1 VRVAA
6 ILLTFSLAA
15 AAHADTACPTLSPAQ
30 GGFYP
35 DTSCTLQSACPA
47 GVPAT
52 LKVEPWVPPF
62 EYPYPPYTVQSCDV
76 VTWHFGDGT
85 PDVTVTGAA
94 TTTHT
99 YAQRGIYQVSV
110 TIANSLGSGT
120 AANTLL
126 MTADPAALVDFSP
139 HFYSASEG
147 AGSVAVT
154 FQRTGNLSIASSVQ
168 WSLPCSSCG
177 APLSYHLQPG
187 SGTVTF
193 APGESTKSIAIPI
206 RKDNV
211 YIGPTRDWI
220 ELRASDGTWIGSAT
234 SGGLSEFGYID
245 VLDDEPQP
253 VASIADT
260 TALRSSGAARFTI
273 HLSAPMGADATFAC
287 YQIDHT
293 AVNGVDYQIPANPFL
308 IIPAGATSGSI
319 DIPIL
324 NDSVPQPD
332 KTFAIQAVAWGLYR
346 PTIGRDTGTCTIV
359 NDNFFLP
366 PSLKLSTG
374 ERATLVIDA
383 VTPFAADTVFPI
395 TTSDASVLAVP
406 ASVTISAGS
415 SKGSI
420 DVTALTAGTAAV
432 GVQVRGIAGRAQ
444 VLVSDPIAVVAKPS
458 ALRLRA

>member
-1 VRVAA
+1 
-6 ILLTFSLAA
+6 
-15 AAHADTACPTLSPAQ
+15 
-30 GGFYP
+30 
-35 DTSCTLQSACPA
+35 
-47 GVPAT
+47 
-52 LKVEPWVPPF
+52 
-62 EYPYPPYTVQSCDV
+62 
-76 VTWHFGDGT
+76 
-85 PDVTVTGAA
+85 
-94 TTTHT
+94 
-99 YAQRGIYQVSV
+99 
-110 TIANSLGSGT
+110 
-120 AANTLL
+120 
-126 MTADPAALVDFSP
+126 
-139 HFYSASEG
+139 
-147 AGSVAVT
+147 
-154 FQRTGNLSIASSVQ
+154 
-168 WSLPCSSCG
+168 
-177 APLSYHLQPG
+177 
-187 SGTVTF
+187 
-193 APGESTKSIAIPI
+193 
-206 RKDNV
+206 
-211 YIGPTRDWI
+211 
-220 ELRASDGTWIGSAT
+220 
-234 SGGLSEFGYID
+234 
-245 VLDDEPQP
+245 
-253 VASIADT
+253 
-260 TALRSSGAARFTI
+260 
-273 HLSAPMGADATFAC
+273 MGADATFAC

-324 NDSVPQPD
+324 NDSAPQPD

-420 DVTALTAGTAAV
+420 DVTALTAGRAAV